1 MKIKADKQR
10 NFTTSTM
17 SSSANYDAEFAE
29 ELATQSRSK
38 STTENRNKN
47 YGEVIK

>member
-10 NFTTSTM
+10 NFSTSTM

-29 ELATQSRSK
+29 ELATQ
-38 STTENRNKN
+38 TKN
-47 YGEVIK
+47 QNVVRKKK

>member
-17 SSSANYDAEFAE
+17 TSSGNYDAEFAE
-29 ELATQSRSK
+29 ELVAK
-38 STTENRNKN
+38 SGTKQVTK
-47 YGEVIK
+47 KQK